1 MNLDR
6 ALREFEGVAD
16 FAIGKTA
23 HQQCKHLR
31 LALLVRGLS
40 NREIGDTLELSEGT
54 VKIHVTAIFKALGV
68 ASRTQA
74 LVAVARYGIDFGKV
88 F

>member
-1 MNLDR
+1 M
-6 ALREFEGVAD
+6 VAVD
-16 FAIGKTA
+16 ASTIN
-23 HQQCKHLR
+23 HQQSSISNLVEPLSERELEVLR
-31 LALLVRGLS
+31 LIAAGLS
-40 NREIGDTLELSEGT
+40 NREIGDDLELSEGT

-74 LVAVARYGIDFGKV
+74 LVAVARYGIDLGKV